1 MNDTSK
7 LDSWRGVPRNGW
19 SVLALFMAAGGLYGW
34 YLWNPVVFDDISFF
48 DGSVHDLYLSRFIP
62 FSPRWLPYAT
72 FEWTRVAV
80 GLDLIWFRLGNLA
93 IHLASTVTLYFFLR
107 RLLPVVTPVAV
118 GSVPGGLRLSLSSQA
133 FVCALLFA
141 IHPVATYAVAY
152 LVQRTTLMATLFVL
166 LMAFAFLEGLLRR
179 KQVLLLASAL
189 AYLLAATS
197 KEHAIMAPAVMA
209 ALLLLITRPGKKVL
223 LAVMPTFLLYAGIA
237 IYVFTQIRSGHI
249 VGQSY
254 EPEAADLLS
263 RLHATYPQFDPA
275 LAYPLSILTQGTLFF
290 KYLLLWVLPNPAWMS
305 IDMREPFA
313 LTLGDPSYLA
323 GFMAFLLYGGTATWL
338 LLSRGRFALLGF
350 AMICPWLLFA
360 TEFAAV
366 RIQEPFVLYRSY
378 LWMPFA
384 FLVLPVILQRVRA
397 KPAALVLAVVA
408 VLYVPFTLD
417 RLQSLSHGLLLWD
430 DAAQLIDA
438 KDNRP
443 GTERIF
449 HNRGV
454 MLARV
459 KLYDQA
465 IQDYDRAIRINPG
478 YAYFYNDRAAAWLES
493 GRPRPALI
501 DYNRAIEMN
510 QTYARP
516 FYGRGRTEE
525 ALGNREAAVKDYTKA
540 CLIGA
545 PVACSRLVEL
555 SRMQAAPKV
564 SESD

>member
-1 MNDTSK
+1 MINMTK
-7 LDSWRGVPRNGW
+7 FNFRRGIPRSAW
-19 SVLALFMAAGGLYGW
+19 TIFALFTAAAGLYGW

-72 FEWTRVAV
+72 FEWTRVV
-80 GLDLIWFRLGNLA
+80 LGLDLIWFRLGNLA
-93 IHLASTVTLYFFLR
+93 IHLASTITLYFFFR
-107 RLLPVVTPVAV
+107 RLLPVVH
-118 GSVPGGLRLSLSSQA
+118 PGDIGTVKAGNQFSHSSQA
-133 FVCALLFA
+133 LICALLFA
-141 IHPVATYAVAY
+141 MHPVATYAVAY
-152 LVQRTTLMATLFVL
+152 LVQRTTLMATFFML

-179 KQVLLLASAL
+179 NQLLLLASAL
-189 AYLLAATS
+189 AYLLAATC

-209 ALLLLITRPGKKVL
+209 ALLLLVARPSKKLIFAVL
-223 LAVMPTFLLYAGIA
+223 PTFLLYGAVA
-237 IYVFTQIRSGHI
+237 VYVFMQIRSGHI

-263 RLHATYPQFDPA
+263 RFHARYPQFDPA
-275 LAYPLSILTQGTLFF
+275 LAYPLSILTQATLFF
-290 KYLLLWVLPNPAWMS
+290 KYLLLWALPNPAWMS
-305 IDMREPFA
+305 VDMRESFA
-313 LTLGDPSYLA
+313 LTLGSLYYLA
-323 GFMAFLLYGGTATWL
+323 GFMAFLLYGGAATWL

-350 AMICPWLLFA
+350 AMISPWLMFA

-384 FLVLPVILQRVRA
+384 FLILPVILQWSRA

-408 VLYVPFTLD
+408 VLYVPCTLD
-417 RLQSLSHGLLLWD
+417 RLQSFSHGLLLWD
-430 DAAQLIDA
+430 DAARLIGPE
-438 KDNRP
+438 DNRP

-465 IQDYDRAIRINPG
+465 IQDYDRAIRTNPD

-493 GRPRPALI
+493 GHPETALA
-501 DYNRAIEMN
+501 DYNRAIQMN
-510 QTYARP
+510 QTYSRP

-525 ALGNREAAVKDYTKA
+525 ALGNREAAVRDYTKA

-545 PVACSRLVEL
+545 PVACSRLVAL
-555 SRMQAAPKV
+555 TGAQTVPKV
-564 SESD
+564 SKSD